1 MKKKIL
7 IQLLIILFLSAGLNA
22 QYKTKYPHIPR
33 IDVHAHPHSIPSG
46 EVRNSDPT
54 AKKSE
59 FQSNANFG
67 AIANY
72 LRMSD
77 TLRATYNI
85 DLAMWISLGGE
96 RSFDSVNLIS
106 NKRIVTCISDYA
118 PQRGL
123 SYKPADIKKYHSM
136 GFAGYKMWFA
146 PYWRRLKPGE
156 DGIKYF
162 DDPANEPVLAA
173 MEKAGMVGASIHIAD
188 PNGPFSDRGKWCA
201 DPVEFWRMQVGIE
214 RVLQRHQN
222 LVIVAAHGCWLVC
235 QDAQL
240 DFLRYLFKTYPNF
253 YVDLAATDQYYN
265 LVNYDNLRNLFIEFS
280 DRILFGTDI
289 GKLNDNEISGV
300 AERYAKSF
308 MILESNEIVNGSYFG
323 NKETKGLGLPEEV
336 LEKIYYKN
344 AIRVYPGLE
353 ERMKS
358 LGYRSEKANSGN
370 IPETIQNRQK

>member
-1 MKKKIL
+1 MKKQLL
-7 IQLLIILFLSAGLNA
+7 IQLSLILFFSTALNA
-22 QYKTKYPHIPR
+22 QYITNYPHIPR
-33 IDVHAHPHSIPSG
+33 IDVHAHPHSIPDNDG
-46 EVRNSDPT
+46 LT
-54 AKKSE
+54 KS
-59 FQSNANFG
+59 QSVNKPDMQSSANFE

-77 TLRATYNI
+77 TLKSRYKT

-96 RSFDSVNLIS
+96 RSIDSVNLVS
-106 NKRIVTCISDYA
+106 NSRIMTCISDYA

-188 PNGPFSDRGKWCA
+188 PNGPFGNRGEWCA
-201 DPVEFWRMQVGIE
+201 DPIEFWRMQIGIE
-214 RVLQRHQN
+214 RVLQRHQK

-289 GKLNDNEISGV
+289 GKLNEKDISEI
-300 AERYAKSF
+300 AERYSRSF

-323 NKETKGLGLPEEV
+323 DEKIKGLGLPEEV
-336 LEKIYYKN
+336 LENIYYKN
-344 AIRVYPGLE
+344 AIRIYPGLK
-353 ERMKS
+353 ERMNS
-358 LGYRSEKANSGN
+358 LGYKSE
-370 IPETIQNRQK
+370 